1 MKVLDL
7 LNEMDGA
14 GLVITG
20 DDAELE
26 EGLEILNLHI
36 DTNIVPIT
44 YWEQNSIKNCLLALQ
59 DMVREMKEGIMVDD
73 VSYLTEWSDDV
84 IKIVDKW
91 NIE

>member
-1 MKVLDL
+1 MKILDL

-14 GLVITG
+14 GLIITG

-44 YWEQNSIKNCLLALQ
+44 
-59 DMVREMKEGIMVDD
+59 
-73 VSYLTEWSDDV
+73 
-84 IKIVDKW
+84 
-91 NIE
+91 